1 MADYQYVT
9 SGKIAKLLKY
19 DEYLGLSVSCQLE
32 CTHSDGMVNADLS
45 ETIPMSECYIY
56 VMHLVP

>member
-1 MADYQYVT
+1 MSHPV
-9 SGKIAKLLKY
+9 KLLNY
-19 DEYLGLSVSCQLE
+19 SSMIDECLGLSVSCQLE

-56 VMHLVP
+56 VMHIVP